1 MKYKIDSEAIRK
13 DVMMV
18 NGWAVGETL
27 AEELRFSLTDSQGKS
42 VEFTLVRQDREDIVR
57 MMQEEDP
64 VRNAKSADGE
74 EYLPGFCVQFVFDPD
89 EVYLL
94 EVSGENGTRH
104 AHLRPKRLRE
114 NKGREN
120 TWMVRMQRYLNLDRL
135 EDFKEYLKEKGLRSF
150 FQKAGEKIQDEG
162 VSYDKW
168 YQTWHETEESLQKR
182 NLALQDIIREPDE
195 RPYFRIV
202 LTGKAGHGAFQEMME
217 SLTGQVYTGYQIKP
231 PASRVRVDS
240 QEAGLAFC
248 LFVRKDS
255 VLTPGA
261 LLYMAEEVS
270 RNPDTD
276 LIYGDEDRMT
286 GKQGKKCMPF
296 FKPDFNWTLL
306 RSTNYLG
313 NLLAVREDLLE
324 TLQEREFPD
333 GLSYDQVLRLC
344 EKAGHIA
351 HIPHVLVHER
361 YRGEQ
366 ISYHEAYTDE
376 QCEAEMQALRDHYAR
391 VGIEAEVERG
401 VAPGIY
407 RTKRKVHGNPLVS
420 ILIPSKDHKED
431 LELLLSSLHERS
443 SYRAFEVI
451 VIENNS
457 TDPETFTYYEE
468 AKKKY
473 PWLRVIVWESGFNY
487 AAINNFG
494 AAHAKGDYLLFM
506 NNDMELKSPDL
517 LTEMLGYCQE
527 ADVGMVGARLLYPD
541 DTIQHA
547 GVFIGMS
554 GLADHGFQGFSGR
567 ETGYHYRPLMAQEL
581 SAVTAACLMMKKET
595 FFQVEGFDEAYR
607 VAFNDTDLCMKV
619 RAAGLRIIY
628 TPEAVMY
635 HYESKSRGLED
646 TPEKKARLKG
656 EVDRFKEKWPEIL
669 ENGDPFYNPNLTTK
683 KQDFSLK

>member
-1 MKYKIDSEAIRK
+1 
-13 DVMMV
+13 
-18 NGWAVGETL
+18 
-27 AEELRFSLTDSQGKS
+27 
-42 VEFTLVRQDREDIVR
+42 
-57 MMQEEDP
+57 
-64 VRNAKSADGE
+64 
-74 EYLPGFCVQFVFDPD
+74 
-89 EVYLL
+89 
-94 EVSGENGTRH
+94 
-104 AHLRPKRLRE
+104 
-114 NKGREN
+114 
-120 TWMVRMQRYLNLDRL
+120 
-135 EDFKEYLKEKGLRSF
+135 
-150 FQKAGEKIQDEG
+150 
-162 VSYDKW
+162 
-168 YQTWHETEESLQKR
+168 
-182 NLALQDIIREPDE
+182 
-195 RPYFRIV
+195 
-202 LTGKAGHGAFQEMME
+202 MME

-391 VGIEAEVERG
+391 VGIDAEVERG

-407 RTKRKVHGNPLVS
+407 RTRRKVHGNPLVS

-457 TDPETFTYYEE
+457 TDSETFTYYEE

-527 ADVGMVGARLLYPD
+527 ADVGIVGARLLYPD

-554 GLADHGFQGFSGR
+554 GLADHGFQGFSGH
-567 ETGYHYRPLMAQEL
+567 EAGYHYRPLMAQEL

-619 RAAGLRIIY
+619 RAAGLRVIY

>member
-1 MKYKIDSEAIRK
+1 
-13 DVMMV
+13 
-18 NGWAVGETL
+18 
-27 AEELRFSLTDSQGKS
+27 
-42 VEFTLVRQDREDIVR
+42 
-57 MMQEEDP
+57 
-64 VRNAKSADGE
+64 
-74 EYLPGFCVQFVFDPD
+74 
-89 EVYLL
+89 
-94 EVSGENGTRH
+94 
-104 AHLRPKRLRE
+104 
-114 NKGREN
+114 
-120 TWMVRMQRYLNLDRL
+120 
-135 EDFKEYLKEKGLRSF
+135 
-150 FQKAGEKIQDEG
+150 
-162 VSYDKW
+162 
-168 YQTWHETEESLQKR
+168 
-182 NLALQDIIREPDE
+182 
-195 RPYFRIV
+195 
-202 LTGKAGHGAFQEMME
+202 
-217 SLTGQVYTGYQIKP
+217 
-231 PASRVRVDS
+231 
-240 QEAGLAFC
+240 
-248 LFVRKDS
+248 
-255 VLTPGA
+255 
-261 LLYMAEEVS
+261 
-270 RNPDTD
+270 
-276 LIYGDEDRMT
+276 
-286 GKQGKKCMPF
+286 
-296 FKPDFNWTLL
+296 
-306 RSTNYLG
+306 
-313 NLLAVREDLLE
+313 
-324 TLQEREFPD
+324 
-333 GLSYDQVLRLC
+333 
-344 EKAGHIA
+344 
-351 HIPHVLVHER
+351 
-361 YRGEQ
+361 
-366 ISYHEAYTDE
+366 
-376 QCEAEMQALRDHYAR
+376 
-391 VGIEAEVERG
+391 
-401 VAPGIY
+401 
-407 RTKRKVHGNPLVS
+407 
-420 ILIPSKDHKED
+420 LIPSKDHKED

-554 GLADHGFQGFSGR
+554 GLADHGFQGFSGH

-619 RAAGLRIIY
+619 RAAGLSVVY